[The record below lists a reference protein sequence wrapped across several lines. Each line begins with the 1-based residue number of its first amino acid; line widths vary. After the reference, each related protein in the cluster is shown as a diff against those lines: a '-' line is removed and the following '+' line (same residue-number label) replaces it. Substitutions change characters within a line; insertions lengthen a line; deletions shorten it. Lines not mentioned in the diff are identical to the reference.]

1 MLIKQTIRRQANIS
15 KGHTPYCDCNSSIR
29 FARIAANSSSAILIR
44 GELLATKPSIYCRVT
59 WPTCVQLSL
68 PVAGFA
74 RANRANRRAPW
85 SSKGRVGGDRDRD
98 RHSVHSP
105 QVHTFYYIQD
115 RYSVDNPQVL
125 MHTYSLTD
133 GVLIINPLTP
143 GAFCQKCVFWT
154 FW

>member
-115 RYSVDNPQVL
+115 RYSVHRSTPLGFMQDIYSVHNPQVHKSPYFL
-125 MHTYSLTD
+125 LHT
-133 GVLIINPLTP
+133 I
-143 GAFCQKCVFWT
+143 
-154 FW
+154 